1 MKLLIIG
8 LDTTINPSQNG
19 RFTYAVGVRET
30 LLYYRKAGWTTIGIT
45 QETTNQQ
52 NIAQCLFKQR
62 YLLEL
67 FPNLNAIVV
76 CTDPEGQQCYLV
88 WRNHFYDVSQEFP
101 ELQGTYRQPNPG
113 IIHYLLAVLK
123 PSNVWMIGNEKIDQ
137 KTAINAAI
145 SFMPAATTFEKY
157 SNQNN

>member
-8 LDTTINPSQNG
+8 LNTTLNPSQNG
-19 RFTYAVGVRET
+19 RFTYAVGVQET
-30 LLYYRKAGWTTIGIT
+30 LCYYRKAGWTTIGIT

-62 YLLEL
+62 YLLNL
-67 FPNLNAIVV
+67 FSNLNAIAV
-76 CTDPEGQQCYLV
+76 CTDSEGQQCYLV
-88 WRNHFYDVSQEFP
+88 WRNHFYDVSQEFS

-113 IIHYLLAVLK
+113 MIHYLLAVLK
-123 PSNVWMIGNEKIDQ
+123 PSDIWMIGNEKIDKQ
-137 KTAINAAI
+137 TAINAAI
-145 SFMPAATTFEKY
+145 SFRPAATTFEKY